1 MLVLLPVLLAC
12 SAYFS
17 GSETALFS
25 LTRHQCHE
33 LSRAHSIAT
42 NAITRLIGARR
53 DVLVTLLMGNMFVN
67 VMYFVIGTVLILSL
81 TKRGEIGAAVGNA
94 INIAAVLLLILV
106 GEVLPK
112 LVASRYALSWSMVVA
127 VPLLVVHRVLSP
139 LRVVL
144 RATVVDP
151 FSRLLAPSGRPVEL
165 SPAELERLLELSQH
179 QGVID
184 AHEEQT
190 LQQVLSL
197 GQMKVLDL
205 MRPRVDIKAFNLA
218 DDAKNLIEMARQWP
232 FSRFPVY
239 RGDLD
244 QIEGIVHAR
253 QVLLSKP
260 QTAAQVQKLIQPVWF
275 VPELQRA
282 DQLLIELRR
291 RQSPM
296 AVAVDEY
303 GGTAGLVTLED
314 VVENM
319 VGQIAHPDEPQEAP
333 KVQSIGSHHWRVSAQ
348 LSIREWPN
356 VFGPVTPIAN
366 VSTVGGLVMAR
377 LGRMPSVGDST
388 TLGNLSIEVETMKG
402 RRIDALLLRLQDQP
416 NALPGATGVAHQ

>member
-1 MLVLLPVLLAC
+1 
-12 SAYFS
+12 
-17 GSETALFS
+17 
-25 LTRHQCHE
+25 
-33 LSRAHSIAT
+33 
-42 NAITRLIGARR
+42 
-53 DVLVTLLMGNMFVN
+53 MGNMFVN
-67 VMYFVIGTVLILSL
+67 VMYFAIGTVLILSL

-112 LVASRYALSWSMVVA
+112 LVASRHALSWSAVVA

-144 RATVVDP
+144 QATVVDP

-165 SPAELERLLELSQH
+165 SPVELERLLELSQH

-260 QTAAQVQKLIQPVWF
+260 QTDAQVQKLIQPVWF

-356 VFGPVTPIAN
+356 VFGPVTPIAD

-388 TLGNLSIEVETMKG
+388 TLGNLLIEVETMKG